1 MIVIIGAGVVG
12 LVLANA
18 LARANL
24 PVTVVETSLPDLHWD
39 NSQLDA
45 RVSAINAV
53 SQQILM
59 NLGVWSRIDPA
70 AYAPLRALQV
80 WDSSGGGA
88 IHFDSADIGEP
99 QLGFI
104 VENRALIKALWE
116 TAESLSQ
123 VTILAP
129 RQPVKIIHSLT
140 QLQLQLEDQTVIP
153 AQLIVGADG
162 GHSWVREEMSIN
174 SRERS
179 YEQQALVAVAHTVRA
194 HQNTGWQSFLPAG
207 PLGVLPLADNQTTA
221 IVWSN
226 TLLEAQRLMGLPVMD
241 FNDELSA
248 ALNHRLGAM
257 TLLTPLKLIPLV
269 MRHAQEYVL
278 PRLALIGDAA
288 HTIHPLAGQGV
299 NLGFLD
305 AAVLAQVIIEARQK
319 QQDIGSLRVLRRYQR
334 WRKGDNTLMLA
345 AMSGFKELFAQNSP
359 WIVQLRSQG
368 LNLTN
373 RLDVL
378 KNPIMSYAIGH
389 KGDLPELAKAKALSL
404 FNRAD
409 R

>member
-24 PVTVVETSLPDLHWD
+24 PVTVVETSLPDLQWD

-45 RVSAINAV
+45 RVSAINTV

-59 NLGVWSRIDPA
+59 NLGVWNKIDPA

-104 VENRALIKALWE
+104 VENRALVKALWE
-116 TAESLSQ
+116 TAASLRQ

-129 RQPVKIIHSLT
+129 SQPFKIIHSLT
-140 QLQLQLEDQTVIP
+140 QLQLQLEDQTLIP

-162 GHSWVREEMSIN
+162 GHSWVREEMGIS
-174 SRERS
+174 SHERS
-179 YEQQALVAVAHTVRA
+179 YEQQALVAVVHTVRT

-226 TLLEAQRLMGLPVMD
+226 TLLEAQRLMGLSVMD
-241 FNDELSA
+241 FNEEMSA
-248 ALNHRLGAM
+248 ALNRRLGAM
-257 TLLTPLKLIPLV
+257 TLLTPLKMIPLV

-278 PRLALIGDAA
+278 PHLALIGDAA

-305 AAVLAQVIIEARQK
+305 AAALAQVIIEARQK
-319 QQDIGSLRVLRRYQR
+319 QHDIGSLRVLRRYQR

-345 AMSGFKELFAQNSP
+345 AMSGFKQLFAQNSS
-359 WIVQLRSQG
+359 WIVQLRSRG

-373 RLDVL
+373 QLDCL
-378 KNPIMSYAIGH
+378 KNLIMRYAIGRQ
-389 KGDLPELAKAKALSL
+389 GDLPELAKPKTLSHSPL
-404 FNRAD
+404 
-409 R
+409 